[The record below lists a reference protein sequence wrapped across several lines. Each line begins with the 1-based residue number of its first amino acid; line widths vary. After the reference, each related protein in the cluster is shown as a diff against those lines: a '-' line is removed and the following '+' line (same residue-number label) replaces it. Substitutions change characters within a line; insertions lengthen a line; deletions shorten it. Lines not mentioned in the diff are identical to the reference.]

1 MKVQRFDGGY
11 ESLPFPTLTPLTAGD
26 DYQLMDIVCLDLEG
40 VLLPEFWIAVAEA
53 TGIDKLRRTTRDE
66 PDYDVLM
73 RYRLDILNEHQLTI
87 HAIHEAIRDLEP
99 LDGAVEFTQWL
110 VQHSRLIILSDTFVQ
125 FSAPLMKKLGNPTLF
140 CHELEIDESGLIRNY
155 HLRQPDQKRE
165 AVKALKA
172 LNFRVIAAGDS
183 WNDRTMLQEAD
194 HGILFR
200 PPQSLVEAEPRL
212 PVTQTHAEL
221 KSAIESAFH

>member
-1 MKVQRFDGGY
+1 
-11 ESLPFPTLTPLTAGD
+11 
-26 DYQLMDIVCLDLEG
+26 MDIVCLDLEG

-53 TGIDKLRRTTRDE
+53 TGIEELRRTTRDE

-73 RYRLDILNEHQLTI
+73 RYRLELLDKHQLTI

-99 LDGAVEFTQWL
+99 LPGAVEFTNWL
-110 VQHSRLIILSDTFVQ
+110 VARTRLIILSDTFVQ

-140 CHELEIDESGLIRNY
+140 CHELKLDGSGRILDY
-155 HLRQPDQKRE
+155 CLRQPDQKRK
-165 AVKALKA
+165 AVQGLKSM
-172 LNFRVIAAGDS
+172 NFRVIAAGDS
-183 WNDRTMLQEAD
+183 WNDLTMLKEAD

-200 PPQSLVEAEPRL
+200 PPDNLRAAEPDM

-221 KSAIESAFH
+221 KAAIEAAFIN